1 MFLLQSLRT
10 KLGCYYPRGCVQ
22 DNPLLASS
30 TMEHVQ
36 LNLVQPQQR
45 RPIAGRESEAVTV
58 RLATGGAGEVPDV
71 RTPIEY
77 ENILSL
83 SLPPGTARKRVLI
96 EGVAGSG
103 KTTLV
108 QRICHDWSVGRF
120 AQDYELVIKVTLRS
134 LPKNHELSLEDLIY
148 TSVSDGS
155 VVEEIVQ
162 YITTK
167 QGADVLLVFDGYD
180 EMTEERRQKSIISE
194 IMAGRFA
201 PLSSFVVTTRPISA
215 ERLYDCVDRRV
226 EICGFGDEEV
236 EEYITKYFASS
247 NPSAGEKLL
256 SALATHPS
264 IKRLCYVPL
273 LLLMVCFTAA
283 RGGDTPEVPPTM
295 HQLYE
300 RIIILTVNYNLER
313 AGKKER
319 ARSLQDV
326 MQLCPSFDKV
336 CLLALEGIENDTI
349 IFSNIS
355 FEVDTALHGLV
366 NCIEAQDRF
375 GTTTRTWHTLHLTVQ
390 EYMAGLAVAKKS
402 PEEQIELWRNHLKPR
417 YDKWGRFVL
426 AEDRYKSTFLFYCGV
441 SRLGNPGIQ
450 RMLLDTLGT
459 VVQPAISVYTPLA
472 ELCETA
478 SESENEEFAHSILS
492 VCGTTV
498 EVQDHNLQGVGWA
511 VAQYCQRVEGVR
523 VTLGRLSVI
532 TFPQLSNFVSQL
544 EPVCSLAAIHLN
556 ISLPTPPAP
565 VGELRSARLHECM
578 CDVACSVPRDHA
590 CLYPHI
596 HKLEFDF
603 QFINL
608 NWNHPT

>member
-1 MFLLQSLRT
+1 
-10 KLGCYYPRGCVQ
+10 
-22 DNPLLASS
+22 
-30 TMEHVQ
+30 MEHVR
-36 LNLVQPQQR
+36 LNLVQPQQK

-58 RLATGGAGEVPDV
+58 RLARGGAGEVLDV
-71 RTPIEY
+71 KTPIEY

-83 SLPPGTARKRVLI
+83 SLPPATTRKRVLI

-134 LPKNHELSLEDLIY
+134 LPKDHELSLEDLIY

-162 YITTK
+162 YISIK
-167 QGADVLLVFDGYD
+167 QGADVLFVFDGYD
-180 EMTEERRQKSIISE
+180 EMTEERRQKSIIRE
-194 IMAGRFA
+194 IMAGCFA

-215 ERLYDCVDRRV
+215 ECLYDCVDRRV
-226 EICGFGDEEV
+226 EICGFGDKEV
-236 EEYITKYFASS
+236 KEYITKYFASS

-256 SALATHPS
+256 SALATRPN

-300 RIIILTVNYNLER
+300 GIIILTVNYNLKR
-313 AGKKER
+313 AGKKEC

-355 FEVDTALHGLV
+355 FEVDAALHGLV
-366 NCIEAQDRF
+366 NCIEGQDRF

-402 PEEQIELWRNHLKPR
+402 PEEQVEFWRNHLKPR
-417 YDKWGRFVL
+417 YDKSGHFVL
-426 AEDRYKSTFLFYCGV
+426 AEDRYKTTFLFYCGV

-459 VVQPAISVYTPLA
+459 AVEPVIRAFTPLA
-472 ELCETA
+472 ELCEAA
-478 SESENEEFAHSILS
+478 SESENEEFEHSVLS

-498 EVQDHNLQGVGWA
+498 EVEDPNLQGVVWA
-511 VAQYCQRVEGVR
+511 VAQYCQWVEGVR
-523 VTLGRLSVI
+523 LTLGSFI
-532 TFPQLSNFVSQL
+532 TFPQLSTFVSQL
-544 EPVCSLAAIHLN
+544 EPVCSLAALHLN
-556 ISLPTPPAP
+556 IDLRAPPAP
-565 VGELRSARLHECM
+565 DGELRSARLHECM
-578 CDVACSVPRDHA
+578 CDVACSAPRDHA

-596 HKLEFDF
+596 YKLEFDF

-608 NWNHPT
+608 KWNQPT